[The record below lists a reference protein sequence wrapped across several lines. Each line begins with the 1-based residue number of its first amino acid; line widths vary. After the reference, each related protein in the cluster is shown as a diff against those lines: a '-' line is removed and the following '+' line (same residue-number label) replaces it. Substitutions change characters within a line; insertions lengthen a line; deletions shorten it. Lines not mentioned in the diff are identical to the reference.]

1 MLKYI
6 GKGRFIPNVPARDLQ
21 DSELSRF
28 NVKRL
33 LDSGLYTEVRKQV
46 KYQRNLKRSDLESEE
61 D

>member
-21 DSELSRF
+21 DTELSRF

-33 LDSGLYTEVRKQV
+33 LDSGLYTEVRKQE
-46 KYQRNLKRSDLESEE
+46 KIIRNRKRSDLESEE

>member
-33 LDSGLYTEVRKQV
+33 LDSGLYTEVRKQA